1 MVLQAVVVVLD
12 TITVVHTHWEDLL
25 VLQEELVKPVA
36 VAVALAVMVAVITLV
51 ALLLVHSLVV
61 LAVQVK

>member
-1 MVLQAVVVVLD
+1 MFRHSTSWWLVAVAVAAPTL
-12 TITVVHTHWEDLL
+12 
-25 VLQEELVKPVA
+25 VA